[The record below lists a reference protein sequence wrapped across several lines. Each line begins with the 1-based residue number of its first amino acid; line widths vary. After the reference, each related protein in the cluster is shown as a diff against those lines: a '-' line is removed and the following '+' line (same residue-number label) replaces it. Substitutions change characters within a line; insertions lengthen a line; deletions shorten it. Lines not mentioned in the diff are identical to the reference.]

1 MEQDLTDGKMF
12 NLLPTQPT
20 MNECK
25 VRIVRWPNSSFN
37 IRAGSLVLFVSKMA
51 LWWSGTVLH
60 LVSIRRII
68 ERAP

>member
-1 MEQDLTDGKMF
+1 MF
-12 NLLPTQPT
+12 NLLPTQPA

-25 VRIVRWPNSSFN
+25 VRIVRGPNSSFN
-37 IRAGSLVLFVSKMA
+37 IRAGSLALSVGKMA

-68 ERAP
+68 ERAPWTIAFP